1 MLNNVEPSVIF
12 MAFIIIEHVGFC
24 KNIQGINNSL

>member
-1 MLNNVEPSVIF
+1 MLNNIEPSVIF
-12 MAFIIIEHVGFC
+12 IAFIIIEHVELC